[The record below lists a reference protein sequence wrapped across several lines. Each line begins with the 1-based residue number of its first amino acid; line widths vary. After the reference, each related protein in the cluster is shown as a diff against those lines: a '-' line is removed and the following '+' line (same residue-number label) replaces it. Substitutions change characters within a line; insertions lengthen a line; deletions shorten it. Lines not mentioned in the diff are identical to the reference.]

1 MSIVAGAVRRWAG
14 YLAGRP
20 FGQRIRLLPIG
31 ATIAMALIF
40 ALSLGLG
47 YFNSWRLTQ
56 IEQRYY
62 PSVHDSRAMNETLGA
77 LQVALQNAVAAQDTD
92 RLAATDTLRRAFRS
106 HAQSLVSHTDALKA
120 DSAFADRFDRYYATA
135 RSASHML
142 IKGGVPG
149 DSVSKAVGNMVSE
162 YKSLRTTLADNIVAD
177 ETAIANAFRSARRL
191 QIAGVVGVALISL
204 VAMFA
209 LATLAVA
216 TTRSLT
222 DPLDEVVAVADRIS
236 RGEMSVVIPASRR
249 DELGRL
255 PESLAGMVAYLKE
268 MSGVAQAIAAGD
280 LARTVT
286 PRSERDEFGTALAAM
301 LRYLGDMAG
310 MAERLAQG
318 DLTRQAEPRS
328 AADAFGRSFAAM
340 TARLSAIVAEL
351 RSAAETIAAS
361 SAQMSA
367 SATELATSTG
377 EGAESIQATVER
389 LATLAGSVRGNAE
402 RSRQMERTALD
413 GAAQTQEGTRVI
425 QATIDSAREIFAR
438 TSVIENIASQTNLL
452 SLNAAIEAA
461 RAGAH
466 GRGFSVVAEEVRK
479 LAAEAALAASDISTL
494 TAGSQ
499 QRGEQSRAILAAL
512 GPGIAG
518 TAALVQELAATSA
531 EQAASLSAVEQSM
544 KRVDEVTQRNAATA
558 QEFAAT
564 AQELSAQAARLEALV
579 GQFRL
584 GEDRDGPPPT
594 APATT
599 SLSVASAVRSG
610 RARDTRSRGATTPL

>member
-1 MSIVAGAVRRWAG
+1 MR
-14 YLAGRP
+14 
-20 FGQRIRLLPIG
+20 
-31 ATIAMALIF
+31 
-40 ALSLGLG
+40 
-47 YFNSWRLTQ
+47 
-56 IEQRYY
+56 
-62 PSVHDSRAMNETLGA
+62 ETLAA
-77 LQVALQNAVAAQDTD
+77 LQVALQNAVGSRDLD
-92 RLAATDTLRRAFRS
+92 RLNGTDSLREAFRKHAALAAATRS
-106 HAQSLVSHTDALKA
+106 GGSDSTDIGTQ
-120 DSAFADRFDRYYATA
+120 FDRYYFAAHRTGTMMIGGAEGDSLTA
-135 RSASHML
+135 
-142 IKGGVPG
+142 
-149 DSVSKAVGNMVSE
+149 SVSKMIGE
-162 YKSLRTTLADNIVAD
+162 YKAMHATLENNIVAD
-177 ETAIANAFRSARRL
+177 ETAIEDAFRSARRL
-191 QIAGVVGVALISL
+191 QLAGMAGVALISL

-222 DPLDEVVAVADRIS
+222 DPLDEVVVVADRIS

-255 PESLAGMVAYLKE
+255 PEALAGMVAYLKE

-301 LRYLGDMAG
+301 LRYLGDRAG

-328 AADAFGRSFAAM
+328 ATDAFGRSFAAM

-367 SATELATSTG
+367 SATELAASTG

-413 GAAQTQEGTRVI
+413 GAAKTQEGTRVI
-425 QATIDSAREIFAR
+425 QETIDSAREIFAR

-461 RAGAH
+461 RAGEH

-564 AQELSAQAARLEALV
+564 SQELSAQAARLEAMV

-584 GEDRDGPPPT
+584 GEGRDGGPPLAT
-594 APATT
+594 PATT
-599 SLSVASAVRSG
+599 SLPVASAIRSG
-610 RARDTRSRGATTPL
+610 RSRDTRSRGTTTL